1 MLTIYKM
8 SDPKNS
14 KSVEDEIDDDPVDN
28 NIEVIEANEDQND
41 EGMNLNLI

>member
-1 MLTIYKM
+1 M

>member
-1 MLTIYKM
+1 M
-8 SDPKNS
+8 SDSKNS